1 MSQVKTPVWWGE
13 LYEKMLS
20 LDSDL
25 RFMAISD
32 VTALLTTLTNGTGLR
47 DQEKRLVDALL
58 KLLSDSNA
66 EVVTV

>member
-1 MSQVKTPVWWGE
+1 MSTINTPAWWSE

-32 VTALLTTLTNGTGLR
+32 VTRLLSSTSTTGLR
-47 DQEKRLVDALL
+47 DQEKKLVDGLI
-58 KLLSDSNA
+58 KMLSDSNA